1 MSGVA
6 EIAAEWRSVPGYEG
20 RYLVSDAG
28 EIASLPRTFDR
39 QNRGR
44 QQTVRVPG
52 RILVQ
57 CLNRKGYPFVGLAK
71 DGVSRTFEVHR
82 LVCRA
87 FHGEADDGMEAA
99 HRNGIRTDARACNLQ
114 WKTKVENHADK
125 RVHGTHLTGEAV
137 PNSKIST
144 AQAIEICQRALAG
157 EGMRALARQFSID
170 EKAVRKIKRGE
181 LWADQTLAVRN
192 HLESNHE

>member
-1 MSGVA
+1 MTGVA
-6 EIAAEWRSVPGYEG
+6 NIVAEWRSVPGYEG

-28 EIASLPRTFDR
+28 EVVSLPRTFVR

-57 CLNRKGYPFVGLAK
+57 SLSRKGYPFVGLAK
-71 DGVSRTFEVHR
+71 EGVSRTFEVHR

-87 FHGEADDGMEAA
+87 FHGEAHDGMEAA
-99 HRNGIRTDARACNLQ
+99 HRNGIRTDAACNLQ
-114 WKTKVENHADK
+114 WKTRAENHADK
-125 RVHGTHLTGEAV
+125 RLHGTHLTGEAV
-137 PNSKIST
+137 PNSKISA

-157 EGMRALARQFSID
+157 EGMRALAREFRID
-170 EKAVRKIKRGE
+170 EKSVRKIKRGE
-181 LWADQTLAVRN
+181 LWADQTFAVRN
-192 HLESNHE
+192 HLETHHDR